1 MDPRDAEFVLAMP
14 LETDEHVLAWFELLD
29 TAHSGLTDPAAVDE
43 FAAAVRES
51 ASWCDPAAVEGFLR
65 VLSATG
71 EGLDPVARVVAERSE
86 LPGAYWALYHQW
98 YSEPAAETGTEAETD
113 RDRFGWLSTDQSEAL
128 RQAWGEDW
136 RDHLGPQLDHRWG
149 EGWQAHPAEHRQ
161 HWLTD
166 VLTELLTP
174 AEPAAAPEQVA
185 SEPVA
190 TAEHAFT
197 ADKASSAGEVDLDQL
212 AAQAVAETLAELTD
226 VEPMSAEDLA
236 EAVAIVRHNLQE
248 AMNR

>member
-1 MDPRDAEFVLAMP
+1 MP

-51 ASWCDPAAVEGFLR
+51 ASWCDPAAVEEFLR
-65 VLSATG
+65 VLADTG
-71 EGLDPVARVVAERSE
+71 ESLDPVARVVAERSE
-86 LPGAYWALYHQW
+86 LPGAYWALYHQR
-98 YSEPAAETGTEAETD
+98 YGDPAAETAAETEAD
-113 RDRFGWLSTDQSEAL
+113 GDRFGWLSTDQSEEL
-128 RQAWGEDW
+128 RQAWGGAW

-149 EGWQAHPAEHRQ
+149 DGWEAHPAEHRQ
-161 HWLTD
+161 HWLID

-174 AEPAAAPEQVA
+174 AEPTTEPTMEPAAPEQVA
-185 SEPVA
+185 
-190 TAEHAFT
+190 TAEHAPT
-197 ADKASSAGEVDLDQL
+197 ADKAPAADEVDLDQL
-212 AAQAVAETLAELTD
+212 AEQAVADTLAELTD
-226 VEPMSAEDLA
+226 IEPMSAEELA

>member
-1 MDPRDAEFVLAMP
+1 MP
-14 LETDEHVLAWFELLD
+14 METDEQVLAWFELLD
-29 TAHSGLTDPAAVDE
+29 TAHTGLTDPAAVDE

-51 ASWCDPAAVEGFLR
+51 ASWCDPAAVERFLR
-65 VLSATG
+65 VLTDTG
-71 EGLDPVARVVAERSE
+71 EGLAPVARIVAERSE

-98 YSEPAAETGTEAETD
+98 YGEPAPETETEAD
-113 RDRFGWLSTDQSEAL
+113 GDRFGWLSTEQSEAL

-149 EGWQAHPAEHRQ
+149 EGWEAHPIEHRQ

-174 AEPAAAPEQVA
+174 AESPAESPA
-185 SEPVA
+185 EPT
-190 TAEHAFT
+190 TAEHAPT
-197 ADKASSAGEVDLDQL
+197 AGKAPAAGEVDLDQL
-212 AAQAVAETLAELTD
+212 AEQAVAETLAELTD
-226 VEPMSAEDLA
+226 VEPMSAEELA

-248 AMNR
+248 AMNP